1 MRFLSSNNGLPGT
14 ASTYSKNRT
23 NMLGFS
29 MIELLVVTTIIIVLT
44 TIGLVT
50 YQSTG
55 VNARNGKRKADLET
69 VRQALVLYRV
79 EQGTYPA
86 GSNFSAMV
94 SEVSDYLSAVEMSD
108 PVGAPYVYSYTSD
121 GATFSVTARLEP
133 DQELYTL
140 TNP

>member
-1 MRFLSSNNGLPGT
+1 MRFLSSTNDL
-14 ASTYSKNRT
+14 KNQT
-23 NMLGFS
+23 NRFGFS

-55 VNARNGKRKADLET
+55 VNARNGKRKADMET

-79 EQGTYPA
+79 EQGTYPDTT
-86 GSNFSAMV
+86 SFSSMV
-94 SEVSDYLSAVEMSD
+94 SDVSDYLSAIDISD
-108 PVGAPYVYSYTSD
+108 PVGDPYVYSYDSD
-121 GATFSVTARLEP
+121 GSTFTLTAELEP
-133 DQELYTL
+133 DEEAYTL

>member
-1 MRFLSSNNGLPGT
+1 MRFLSLK
-14 ASTYSKNRT
+14 KNRS
-23 NMLGFS
+23 GFS

-44 TIGLVT
+44 TIGLVS

-79 EQGTYPA
+79 EQGTYPV
-86 GSNFSAMV
+86 GTSFTSMV
-94 SEVSDYLSAVEMSD
+94 SEVSDYLSAVELSD
-108 PVGAPYVYSYTSD
+108 PVGSPYVYSYDSD
-121 GATFSVTARLEP
+121 GATFSVTALLEP
-133 DQELYTL
+133 EEEVYTL

>member
-1 MRFLSSNNGLPGT
+1 MRFLSSRNGL
-14 ASTYSKNRT
+14 SNRT
-23 NMLGFS
+23 NRSGFS

-55 VNARNGKRKADLET
+55 VNARNGKRKADMET

-79 EQGTYPA
+79 EQGTYPV
-86 GSNFSAMV
+86 GSSFSGMV
-94 SEVSDYLSAVEMSD
+94 TTVSDYLSAVDMSD
-108 PVGAPYVYSYTSD
+108 PVGAPYVYSYNSD
-121 GATFSVTARLEP
+121 GVTFTLTALLEP
-133 DQELYTL
+133 DEEVYTL